1 MGRQPTCP
9 TGLRTELDCPTLS
22 PGLLGHPR
30 RRRWMFSTLRHHSL
44 SLLQCTRRHNLL
56 TQITSHRSALAP
68 NSIHSEPFSPQP
80 TDLQTATECPPTTIQ
95 REQDLPLRIPAPSCI
110 PHWPQ
115 HLFPRQGDFARHMK
129 RQQHERFRSSLSSE
143 QSAKFNAIG
152 RHMITLHKRF
162 HSLIEQNSKNSTLA
176 INLTVLTDMLQ
187 RAQQAGLHKFHLSL
201 VRHTTSSCNLP
212 QRYTINIRPMRNLG

>member
-1 MGRQPTCP
+1 MGRQPTFP

-80 TDLQTATECPPTTIQ
+80 WSTCSNKPT
-95 REQDLPLRIPAPSCI
+95 S
-110 PHWPQ
+110 
-115 HLFPRQGDFARHMK
+115 K
-129 RQQHERFRSSLSSE
+129 QQ
-143 QSAKFNAIG
+143 QNA
-152 RHMITLHKRF
+152 
-162 HSLIEQNSKNSTLA
+162 
-176 INLTVLTDMLQ
+176 
-187 RAQQAGLHKFHLSL
+187 
-201 VRHTTSSCNLP
+201 LP
-212 QRYTINIRPMRNLG
+212 QRSSENKTSHSAYQPHPVSRIGLNIFSQDKETLLDT